1 VNADLVGSTRVQAEF
16 KQACTWPGAHD
27 FPICFRWAAATPD
40 GHALAGNGVTADGA
54 FPSTCISAGPTQNVC
69 EIGFFCFTISK
80 LAAEFAVSGI
90 IFCGDEKA
98 CGFTIQ
104 TMNDSRPI
112 GGSAMGEFPRAVVQE
127 SCCQRARGP
136 TCPWMNMHSRGFVDD
151 QDIFVL
157 VQDFEWEILG
167 RDFTR

>member
-16 KQACTWPGAHD
+16 KQARTWPGAHD

-54 FPSTCISAGPTQNVC
+54 FPSTCISARSTQNVC

-80 LAAEFAVSGI
+80 LAAEFAVSGV
-90 IFCGDEKA
+90 IFCRDEKT

-104 TMNDSRPI
+104 TMNNSGAI
-112 GGSAMGEFPRAVVQE
+112 GGSARGEFPCAVVQE
-127 SCCQRARGP
+127 GSGQRARGP
-136 TCPWMNMHSRGFVDD
+136 TCPWMNMHSRGFVDY
-151 QDIFVL
+151 QNIFVL
-157 VQDFEWEILG
+157 VQDFE
-167 RDFTR
+167 R

>member
-16 KQACTWPGAHD
+16 KQARTWPGAHD
-27 FPICFRWAAATPD
+27 FPICFRWAATTPN
-40 GHALAGNGVTADGA
+40 GHALAGNGVTADGT

-69 EIGFFCFTISK
+69 EIGFFGFTISK

-104 TMNDSRPI
+104 TMNNSWAI
-112 GGSAMGEFPRAVVQE
+112 GGSARGKFPRTVVQE
-127 SCCQRARGP
+127 GCGQRARGP
-136 TCPWMNMHSRGFVDD
+136 TCPRVNMHPRSFVDY

-157 VQDFEWEILG
+157 VQDFE
-167 RDFTR
+167 R

>member
-1 VNADLVGSTRVQAEF
+1 VNADLVGSTRVKAEF
-16 KQACTWPGAHD
+16 KQARTWPGAHD

-54 FPSTCISAGPTQNVC
+54 FPSARISAGPTQNVC

-90 IFCGDEKA
+90 IFCRNEKT

-104 TMNDSRPI
+104 TMNDSGAI
-112 GGSAMGEFPRAVVQE
+112 WGSARGELARAVVQE
-127 SCCQRARGP
+127 GCGQRARGP
-136 TCPWMNMHSRGFVDD
+136 TCPWMDMHSRSFVDY
-151 QDIFVL
+151 QNILVL
-157 VQDFEWEILG
+157 VQDFE
-167 RDFTR
+167 R